1 MKTQKG
7 GNTMPVFKEG
17 DMLQAHGYIIVTTSS
32 FLTSEKKLVM
42 GAGVARDLKIK
53 VPGID
58 QAFGELIYTLCKHLG
73 RYGLIFHNRYGAFQ
87 VRYRF
92 NDKARADLIRFSA
105 AALKGAAINNR
116 EELFNLNYPGIGNGD
131 LKEYEVRPILEVLPE
146 NVCVWK
152 KREVSYGIYP

>member
-1 MKTQKG
+1 
-7 GNTMPVFKEG
+7 MPVFKEG
-17 DMLQAHGYIIVTTSS
+17 DMLQAPGYIIVTTNS

-58 QAFGELIYTLCKHLG
+58 LAFGKLIHTFCKHLG

-105 AALKGAAINNR
+105 AALKGAAHPGGSPR
-116 EELFNLNYPGIGNGD
+116 KCLCVEEKGGLLWHIPLSYLKD
-131 LKEYEVRPILEVLPE
+131 LLLR
-146 NVCVWK
+146 
-152 KREVSYGIYP
+152 

>member
-1 MKTQKG
+1 
-7 GNTMPVFKEG
+7 
-17 DMLQAHGYIIVTTSS
+17 
-32 FLTSEKKLVM
+32 M

-58 QAFGELIYTLCKHLG
+58 LAFGELIYTLCKHLG

-131 LKEYEVRPILEVLPE
+131 LKEYEVRPFSRFCLKMSVYGKKGGLLWHIPLSCLKDLLLLFEGLPGRL
-146 NVCVWK
+146 K
-152 KREVSYGIYP
+152 DP